1 MAIGLSAGGDMRYP
15 KGSIVLSD
23 ALDVPALRKVYQAGH
38 ITASQLYR
46 ALNPVFDQ
54 NKWKSFLRRLSLLS
68 DREFLIRLVVDGMTA
83 PVFALGEEGARSLQG
98 RLPTV
103 IEAGSRTSRQG
114 NRDHIWHDVE
124 LFEMHLK
131 LRQAGIVSSWLYE
144 PEIRAD
150 NELTNFGYAKDYD
163 AIVTFKCGQKSGKV
177 ALEYERSP
185 KSTKEYNRIGAI
197 LNRETKVPAVLY
209 LVCNVQMESFLLNGL
224 RATRHQVFVG
234 QAQQFAANPT
244 EAVLVDVARQVQ
256 HRLADCLS

>member
-1 MAIGLSAGGDMRYP
+1 MRYP
-15 KGSIVLSD
+15 KGTIVLSD
-23 ALDVPALRKVYQAGH
+23 AQDVPALRKVYQAGH
-38 ITASQLYR
+38 ATAWQLYR
-46 ALNPVFDQ
+46 ALNPVYDES
-54 NKWKSFLRRLSLLS
+54 KWKSFVRRLGILS
-68 DREFLIRLVVDGMTA
+68 ERHFLIRLVVDGMAA
-83 PVFALGEEGARSLQG
+83 PVFALGEEGTRSLQG

-114 NRDHIWHDVE
+114 NRDHVWHDVE

-131 LRQAGIVSSWLYE
+131 LRQAGVVSSWLYE

-185 KSTKEYNRIGAI
+185 KSTKEYNRIAAI

-234 QAQQFAANPT
+234 QAQQFASSPT
-244 EAVLVDVARQVQ
+244 DAVLVGFSSNRSVIL
-256 HRLADCLS
+256 H